1 MPRDLKVGFALGV
14 MLVGVVGALFFRR
27 DNQLPA
33 PPALETAAEI
43 DQEIAAKP
51 HGPYMMGP
59 EEFVDNGDQE
69 PAAPAKLPKA
79 DAPAYEVPTFLSD
92 ADRAEQ
98 EKVLSGQGAGAPQ
111 PVAATPTRTQPSG
124 TPQAG
129 APSVQ
134 GWLVG
139 RVPPAK
145 GIGGTTGQPV
155 SNGVTLRDP
164 LTEEDAEDEIKLPVD
179 EPGHTGR
186 DESGHSAAGY
196 QSYVTKAGD
205 TLSGLAGKFLGN
217 QGKFREL
224 YEMNRDVLRSPND
237 LPEGI
242 TLRVPNGRGAATQ
255 PAASM
260 RPATTRPASP
270 ANPVG
275 QGWETPTEA
284 ARPKSEK
291 PVSTDD
297 GEGPVVIREPGNGA
311 KGLFRAGTQGR
322 LGVGRVA
329 VEASNDEGDEIRE
342 PAGASR
348 RPRVIEKSVRPN
360 SGQGRTPNVG
370 EPVLGIE

>member
-1 MPRDLKVGFALGV
+1 MRSASADQPSGAIMPRDLKVGFALGV
-14 MLVGVVGALFFRR
+14 LLVGVVGALFFRR
-27 DNQLPA
+27 DNELPT

-59 EEFVDNGDQE
+59 EEFVEADE
-69 PAAPAKLPKA
+69 PAPAAPAKLPKA
-79 DAPAYEVPTFLSD
+79 EAPAYQVPKFLSE

-98 EKVLSGQGAGAPQ
+98 ERVLSGQGAGAPQ
-111 PVAATPTRTQPSG
+111 AVGVATPGAGQRGGEANQG
-124 TPQAG
+124 WQVGRG
-129 APSVQ
+129 APA
-134 GWLVG
+134 
-139 RVPPAK
+139 R
-145 GIGGTTGQPV
+145 GIGGTTGQTV

-164 LTEEDAEDEIKLPVD
+164 LLEDESEDEIKLPAG
-179 EPGHTGR
+179 EAAHGGA
-186 DESGHSAAGY
+186 SGEY
-196 QSYVTKAGD
+196 QTYVTKAGD
-205 TLSGLAGKFLGN
+205 TLSGLAGRFLGN

-242 TLRVPNGRGAATQ
+242 TLRVPAGRGGVTGASGTGRAPQ
-255 PAASM
+255 PSSTA
-260 RPATTRPASP
+260 
-270 ANPVG
+270 G
-275 QGWETPTEA
+275 QGWETPSEA

-311 KGLFRAGTQGR
+311 RGMFRAGTHGR

-329 VEASNDEGDEIRE
+329 AEASDTEGDEIRE
-342 PAGASR
+342 PADSTR
-348 RPRVIEKSVRPN
+348 RPRVIEKSVRP
-360 SGQGRTPNVG
+360 GTERKPAVG